1 MIRQVAF
8 KGSHKISDKWV
19 KDPYV
24 VVDIPIAGIPV
35 FKVQKE
41 SDSSVV
47 KTLHRNLLL
56 PFSAIPRISQVDYC
70 LSRQIVQPRLK
81 PGKATSK
88 PVIQISES
96 EHNSDSEQA
105 EVSVQRYVPPHRR
118 RPSGAPIRSRITN
131 VSRDSTTSRSQG
143 HFEDSNISNIT
154 HNSSGPSF
162 QSVPSSD
169 VQSSRS
175 ISTSNSTHDFG
186 PSIAPMA
193 PPEPRRSGR
202 NRQVPQRF
210 GGWVY
215 QQSVDNADVV
225 EYFVWFYDMMCFI
238 F

>member
-1 MIRQVAF
+1 M
-8 KGSHKISDKWV
+8 H
-19 KDPYV
+19 
-24 VVDIPIAGIPV
+24 
-35 FKVQKE
+35 
-41 SDSSVV
+41 
-47 KTLHRNLLL
+47 L
-56 PFSAIPRISQVDYC
+56 PFSAIPRIDQVEDC
-70 LSRQIVQPRLK
+70 LSRQTVQPRLK

-96 EHNSDSEQA
+96 EHSSDSEQE
-105 EVSVQRYVPPHRR
+105 EVSIPRYVPPHRR
-118 RPSGAPIRSRITN
+118 RPSGAQLRSCITN

-175 ISTSNSTHDFG
+175 ASTSNSTHEFS
-186 PSIAPMA
+186 PSIPPMA

-210 GGWVY
+210 GDWVY
-215 QQSVDNADVV
+215 QQSVDDADVV
-225 EYFVWFYDMMCFI
+225 EYFV
-238 F
+238 